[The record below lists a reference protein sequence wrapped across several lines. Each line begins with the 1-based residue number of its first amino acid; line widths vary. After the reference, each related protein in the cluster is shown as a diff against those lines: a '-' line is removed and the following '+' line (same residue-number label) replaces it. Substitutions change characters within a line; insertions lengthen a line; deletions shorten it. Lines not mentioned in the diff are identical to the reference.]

1 MDDLSPGARER
12 KNQKWYNRIII
23 LVYPVRNK
31 FLTWLTRM
39 IFGVILV
46 AIGIIFLL
54 QNLNIITG
62 DAWKIIWPIVVIL
75 IGIGFILSRQRRLRD
90 QNQSNRRRLF
100 QERTGHFEQ
109 ENGKWDKEE

>member
-1 MDDLSPGARER
+1 
-12 KNQKWYNRIII
+12 
-23 LVYPVRNK
+23 
-31 FLTWLTRM
+31 M

-75 IGIGFILSRQRRLRD
+75 IGIGFVLGRRRRLHD
-90 QNQSNRRRLF
+90 QNQANRRRFPGRDDELGRDR
-100 QERTGHFEQ
+100 E
-109 ENGKWDKEE
+109 